1 VSLIPAFDI
10 GVWNAWFLMLTV
22 LLSTLPPLLMAGFAS
37 GDLKKRL
44 LEIPTNPTSSETEN
58 KVKSLSN
65 ILIILL
71 LIYSV
76 FLPLQL
82 GTGWFY
88 AGLAILVIGFIAR
101 QVIIVPWV
109 ATPLDRPV
117 TTGLYRYSRHPMY
130 LTMIVQIIGVG
141 IASAAW
147 LFLLVTGALI
157 FTINIIAIPEERI
170 CLQKYG
176 NAYRKYM
183 DRTPRWIGL
192 PKSG

>member
-1 VSLIPAFDI
+1 MSLIPSFDI
-10 GVWNAWFLMLTV
+10 GVWNAWILMLAV
-22 LLSTLPPLLMAGFAS
+22 LLSTLPPLVMAGFAR
-37 GDLKKRL
+37 GDLKERL
-44 LEIPTNPTSSETEN
+44 LEIPTNPTFSETEN
-58 KVKSLSN
+58 KVKYLSN

-101 QVIIVPWV
+101 QVAIVPWV
-109 ATPLDRPV
+109 ATPPDRPV

-141 IASAAW
+141 IASASW

-176 NAYRKYM
+176 NAYRKYI